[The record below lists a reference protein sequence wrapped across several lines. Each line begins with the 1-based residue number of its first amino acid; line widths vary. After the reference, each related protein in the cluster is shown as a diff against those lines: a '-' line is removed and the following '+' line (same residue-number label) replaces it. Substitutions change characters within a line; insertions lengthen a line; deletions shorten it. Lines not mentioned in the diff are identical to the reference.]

1 MDLKCLFPQMY
12 SRIIS
17 VLKLLGREMAGK
29 DTRGEFNAKERS
41 FLTI

>member
-12 SRIIS
+12 SLYRIVS

-29 DTRGEFNAKERS
+29 DMRERS